1 MDRDKKKKFTQ
12 KSNASKIRVLVVEGY
27 LFMTGLV
34 SQALCAL
41 GVKEAD
47 VAPNGA
53 EAVQR
58 LNR

>member
-27 LFMTGLV
+27 LLMTGLV
-34 SQALCAL
+34 SQVLCGL
-41 GVKEAD
+41 GAKEANL
-47 VAPNGA
+47 APNGA